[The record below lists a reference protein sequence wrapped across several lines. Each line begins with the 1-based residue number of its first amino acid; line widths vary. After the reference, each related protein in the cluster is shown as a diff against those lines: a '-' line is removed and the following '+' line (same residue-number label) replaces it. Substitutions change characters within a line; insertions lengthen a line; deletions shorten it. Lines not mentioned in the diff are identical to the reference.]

1 MAIRNDRIF
10 YACQAVAVAPC
21 PYTATNN
28 DNTGF
33 TTLHGV
39 QSVGINTTF
48 NLEQAFELGQIA
60 IYQNIEGVPEVEV
73 TLEKVL
79 DGYPLLYRMV
89 TRGSNAGEATDNT
102 LVNRTKQKCALAL
115 GIYEDDKIGV
125 SGFPKAELLMSGLYI
140 TNVSYSMPTDGNFT
154 ESITLVGDH
163 KQWNTHLDNS
173 KKQGGGDP
181 LVGTFFDDVQASAF
195 NINNGFSNDEP
206 ANIQN
211 INGGQYFG
219 GIQRRQHVV
228 FASSVMP
235 SSIFGIGK
243 TLSGTPIVG
252 TGNNWDN
259 TLKAPIV
266 HIQSINISA
275 GIGRE
280 AIFELGRK
288 FPYTRT
294 VTFPLE
300 VTTEFTVLSVSG
312 DFVSSYENGL
322 HQFNSTKNE
331 GNNTPEEHIAIRL
344 NDKTHF
350 GLGQKNR
357 LSSVTYGGGD
367 AGGGNATMT
376 YSYSTFNDLTVR
388 GPHNNAL
395 ENTWANDAPTI
406 L

>member
-1 MAIRNDRIF
+1 MANNRIF
-10 YACQAVAVAPC
+10 YACQAVAAAPC
-21 PYTATNN
+21 PYTATQN
-28 DNTGF
+28 DNSGF

-115 GIYEDDKIGV
+115 GIYDDDKIGV
-125 SGFPKAELLMSGLYI
+125 SGAPKAELLMSGLYI
-140 TNVSYSMPTDGNFT
+140 TNVSYNMPTDGNFT
-154 ESITLVGDH
+154 ESITLVGNH
-163 KQWNTHLDNS
+163 KQWNTHVDGV
-173 KKQGGGDP
+173 KQQGGGAP
-181 LVGTFFDDVQASAF
+181 LAGSFFNATSAAAF
-195 NINNGFSNDEP
+195 NISPGFSNDEP

-219 GIQRRQHVV
+219 GVQRRQHVI

-243 TLSGTPIVG
+243 TLAGTPIVG
-252 TGNNWDN
+252 TGNNWDDG
-259 TLKAPIV
+259 LKAPIV
-266 HIQSINISA
+266 HIQSISISA
-275 GIGRE
+275 DIGRDP
-280 AIFELGRK
+280 IYELGRK

-300 VTTEFTVLSVSG
+300 VKTELTVISVSG

-322 HQFNSTKNE
+322 YQFNATKNE
-331 GNNTPEEHIAIRL
+331 GSNTPEEHIAIKL

-350 GLGQKNR
+350 GLGSKNR
-357 LSSVTYGGGD
+357 LTSVTYGGGD

-388 GPHNNAL
+388 GPHDNVR
-395 ENTWANDAPTI
+395 ENTWANDTPTE